1 MKLFKVLAVCVT
13 VLAMSTFAMAG
24 TLEDVKAKGFIQVGY
39 NGSVAGF
46 GNVNEKG
53 VEQGLDVDCARAL

>member
-24 TLEDVKAKGFIQVGY
+24 PLEDVKAKGFIQVGY
-39 NGSVAGF
+39 NGGVAGF
-46 GNVNEKG
+46 
-53 VEQGLDVDCARAL
+53 